1 MKKISYAES
10 ERMCEATFRGCGA
23 WWHLYTAG
31 KMSSIL
37 FVDDDDYR
45 YAMNLLARCH
55 KETGSITIVAFEI
68 MSNHIHIVLC
78 GSEHNARHLSIFFGG
93 DSAGISQKEQRRG
106 YEIIPDEPEICL

>member
-1 MKKISYAES
+1 
-10 ERMCEATFRGCGA
+10 MCEATFRGCDA

-78 GSEHNARHLSIFFGG
+78 GSEHNARRLFDLF
-93 DSAGISQKEQRRG
+93 SAETLPVSHKKEQRRG

>member
-45 YAMNLLARCH
+45 YAMNLLAR
-55 KETGSITIVAFEI
+55 
-68 MSNHIHIVLC
+68 
-78 GSEHNARHLSIFFGG
+78 
-93 DSAGISQKEQRRG
+93 
-106 YEIIPDEPEICL
+106 